1 MFIFIFAVQNKK
13 LRKKYI
19 KLIKGIDV
27 PNLEQAM
34 IYMNEEVYQLQNS
47 LEEQQQEM
55 KQMKNKMKEM
65 KSNLYIHRYSAFS
78 DETTGLSY
86 SVVILDDYHNG
97 VVITGLYNREQSY
110 TYAKPIE
117 LGQSKFKLSP
127 EEKEALQ
134 RTIDLYKN

>member
-1 MFIFIFAVQNKK
+1 M
-13 LRKKYI
+13 
-19 KLIKGIDV
+19 
-27 PNLEQAM
+27 
-34 IYMNEEVYQLQNS
+34 QNS